1 MQRIS
6 PNRLRAFVV
15 AISVALA
22 VPLLGG
28 GSAVAGGAPEPRVVL
43 ANHLNGPW
51 STTHSFV
58 GADFDVIGTPVYRP
72 GVLGRSIGVV
82 DDESL
87 LLMSSDDFFGADRSQ
102 GTVSVWLKKNMV
114 SSVPYVTPLAGVFGE
129 QPYDFQDAWC
139 SSAAVHN
146 PAPRADSCTN
156 YGLTAA
162 WGDGVSGPAGLF
174 MVINDSSGTPHRAVD
189 PAFNTSAV
197 PVGRW
202 VKVTFVWDLDGIRG
216 SADTMRIYR
225 GCRLV
230 ASYAAPIPD
239 IVDLPTPVSFAG
251 SHATDRLDRPAL
263 LLDEL
268 VVLDRAVTP

>member
-1 MQRIS
+1 MRITTRS
-6 PNRLRAFVV
+6 RLRALVIV
-15 AISVALA
+15 SAIALA
-22 VPLLGG
+22 APLTGA
-28 GSAVAGGAPEPRVVL
+28 GSAVAGGAPEQRVVL
-43 ANHLNGPW
+43 ANHLNGTW
-51 STTHSFV
+51 SVTHSAV
-58 GADFDVIGTPVYRP
+58 GAGFEIVGTPVFRP

-102 GTVSVWLKKNMV
+102 GTVSVWLKKTMV

-139 SSAAVHN
+139 LGAAVHN

-156 YGLTAA
+156 YGLSAA

-174 MVINDSSGTPHRAVD
+174 LVINDSSGTPHRAVD

-230 ASYAAPIPD
+230 ASNADPIPD
-239 IVDLPTPVSFAG
+239 IVELPTPVAFAG
-251 SHATDRLDRPAL
+251 SHATGRLDRPAL